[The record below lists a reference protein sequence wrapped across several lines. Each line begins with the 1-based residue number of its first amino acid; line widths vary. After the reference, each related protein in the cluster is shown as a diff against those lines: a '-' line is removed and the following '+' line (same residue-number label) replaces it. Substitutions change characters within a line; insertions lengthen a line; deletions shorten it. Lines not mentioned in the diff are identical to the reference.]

1 MWQMKEFFL
10 KIKRWLQKNSLL
22 WPANHHPNIN
32 ADGLISPGIIDS
44 PETPA
49 DEQAVL
55 NSQVVVKPVPPPG
68 KTESLE
74 KMQAGFDKLIDN
86 LQDIRE
92 HLNQQIIQREM
103 LINQINKL
111 PELLESLPAAV
122 KNQEKLTEQLFEQ
135 IKTSVAK
142 EQQFID
148 AVEKIPVETGRQTDA
163 LVNINHQLA
172 AAADADVQMAEG
184 FNKFSETV
192 NKLNQNITGQT
203 DSIMQMNKT
212 FTASDKYLKYLI
224 TCQNKRF
231 MWLFIFALGICVLV
245 VLILAGIVAYMR
257 K

>member
-1 MWQMKEFFL
+1 MKEFFL
-10 KIKRWLQKNSLL
+10 KIKRRLQKTSLL
-22 WPANHHPNIN
+22 WPANRPNIN
-32 ADGLISPGIIDS
+32 ADGLISPGIIEE
-44 PETPA
+44 PPA
-49 DEQAVL
+49 DEQQTVPS
-55 NSQVVVKPVPPPG
+55 SQVMVKPVQPGG

-142 EQQFID
+142 EQQFIE

-172 AAADADVQMAEG
+172 AAADADVQMAES
-184 FNKFSETV
+184 FNKFNETV
-192 NKLNQNITGQT
+192 NKLNQNITGQA

-224 TCQNKRF
+224 TRQNKRL
-231 MWLFIFALGICVLV
+231 MWLFIVALGVCTTAI
-245 VLILAGIVAYMR
+245 LILAVIIAYLKSR
-257 K
+257 

>member
-1 MWQMKEFFL
+1 MKEFFL

-32 ADGLISPGIIDS
+32 ADGLISPGIIEE
-44 PETPA
+44 PPA
-49 DEQAVL
+49 DEQVVP
-55 NSQVVVKPVPPPG
+55 NSQVIVKPIPPPS

-74 KMQAGFDKLIDN
+74 KMQAGFDKLIEN

-92 HLNQQIIQREM
+92 HLNQQIVQREQ

-111 PELLESLPAAV
+111 PELLESLPAVV
-122 KNQEKLTEQLFEQ
+122 KNQEKLTEQLLEQ

-172 AAADADVQMAEG
+172 AAADADVQMAES
-184 FNKFSETV
+184 FNKFNETV
-192 NKLNQNITGQT
+192 NKLNQNITGQA

-212 FTASDKYLKYLI
+212 FAASDKYLKYLI
-224 TCQNKRF
+224 TRQNKRL